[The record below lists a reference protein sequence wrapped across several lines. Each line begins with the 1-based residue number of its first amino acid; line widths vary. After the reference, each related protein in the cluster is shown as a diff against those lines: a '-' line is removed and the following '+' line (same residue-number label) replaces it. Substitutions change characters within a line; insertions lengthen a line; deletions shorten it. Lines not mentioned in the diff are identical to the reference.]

1 MEVVLYDWIKPVFD
15 VALGSIFPIAL
26 LVYGQVAMVRDL
38 VAMSIGLGWGSS
50 LNGRM
55 TSM

>member
-1 MEVVLYDWIKPVFD
+1 MTGSRPVFD

-26 LVYGQVAMVRDL
+26 LVHGQVAMVRDS

-50 LNGRM
+50 SNGRM

>member
-1 MEVVLYDWIKPVFD
+1 MTGLKPVFD

-26 LVYGQVAMVRDL
+26 LIYGQVAMVRDV
-38 VAMSIGLGWGSS
+38 VAMSVGLGWGSS
-50 LNGRM
+50 SNGRM